1 MNNFAEQINNQD
13 IEIDWLQ
20 TSAPIFRQKSI
31 SSGKSIID
39 YLYFQN
45 EDICMTDENQKR
57 QWHEDVLI
65 YEAANGNAQ
74 TFDYLI
80 ENKTL
85 SEVWRLLTLNRA
97 FNKFQ

>member
-1 MNNFAEQINNQD
+1 
-13 IEIDWLQ
+13 
-20 TSAPIFRQKSI
+20 
-31 SSGKSIID
+31 
-39 YLYFQN
+39 
-45 EDICMTDENQKR
+45 MTDENQKR
-57 QWHEDVLI
+57 EWHEDVLI
-65 YEAANGNAQ
+65 YEAANGNPQ